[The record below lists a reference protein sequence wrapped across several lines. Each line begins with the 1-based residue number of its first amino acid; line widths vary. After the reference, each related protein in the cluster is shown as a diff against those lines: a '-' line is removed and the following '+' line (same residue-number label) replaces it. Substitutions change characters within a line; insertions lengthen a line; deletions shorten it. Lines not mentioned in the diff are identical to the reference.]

1 MKASALIKSGVAAL
15 GLALASA
22 AISAAP
28 ALPATKVT
36 ASAAEARPALWQVS
50 DADTT
55 VYLFGTIHVLPGS
68 VGWRTPAIDRIMAR
82 SDGLVLET
90 VIEDTPTALAASF
103 NRLGV
108 REGLPPFLQR
118 FEAKNR
124 PAITAAIVK
133 SGIPQSRYDQM
144 ETWAAT
150 LTLVG
155 LQAGSSGYK
164 GSDGVETILKKNFVR
179 AGKPVG
185 QLETNVD
192 QLSMYDGLSE
202 HAQRAMLTGMIG
214 DPGARARSVRG
225 QLDAMVGTWV
235 SGDVAGIARSF
246 NAELARQP
254 ELRQALLTRRNAR
267 WATWIDQRMDKP
279 GSVMVAVGAGH
290 LAGEGSV
297 LQELESH
304 GYTVSRIQ

>member
-1 MKASALIKSGVAAL
+1 MKALAWVKSGVAAL
-15 GLALASA
+15 GLAA
-22 AISAAP
+22 ATAALCAP
-28 ALPATKVT
+28 ALP
-36 ASAAEARPALWQVS
+36 SALAGPQNNVRPALWQIK

-55 VYLFGTIHVLPGS
+55 IYLFGTIHVLPGGL
-68 VGWRTPAIDRIMAR
+68 GWRTPAIDQVMAN

-90 VIEDTPTALAASF
+90 MIDEAQPRSLAEDFS
-103 NRLGV
+103 RLGI
-108 REGLPPFLQR
+108 RGGLPPFLER
-118 FEAKNR
+118 FDAKDR
-124 PAITAAIVK
+124 PAIAAAIVK
-133 SGIPQSRYDQM
+133 SGIPASRYDQM

-155 LQAGSSGYK
+155 RQAGSSGFK
-164 GSDGVETILKKNFVR
+164 VSDGVETILKKNFVR
-179 AGKPVG
+179 AGKPIG

-202 HAQRAMLTGMIG
+202 RAQRAMLTGMIG

-225 QLDAMVGTWV
+225 QLDAMLGTWV
-235 SGDVAGIARSF
+235 NGDVDGIAKSF
-246 NAELARQP
+246 NAELAQQP
-254 ELRQALLTRRNAR
+254 ELRDALLTRRNAR
-267 WATWIDQRMDKP
+267 WASWIDQRMGKP

-297 LQELESH
+297 LQALEHH